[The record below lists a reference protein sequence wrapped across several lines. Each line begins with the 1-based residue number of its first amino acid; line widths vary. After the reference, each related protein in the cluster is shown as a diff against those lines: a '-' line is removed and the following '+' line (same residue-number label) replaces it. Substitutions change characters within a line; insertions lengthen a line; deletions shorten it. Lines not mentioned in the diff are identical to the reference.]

1 MSEQKLALNE
11 YLKTDSDYLRG
22 TIKEGLDSS
31 VTGSFSDGDQQL
43 IKFHGFYQQDDR
55 DLRNERKEQKLE
67 PLYSFML
74 RARVPGGVCT
84 PKQWLGVDE
93 IASTLTS
100 SNSIRLT
107 TRQTFQYHGIPKR
120 NLKTIIQ
127 GLDREAL
134 DSIAACGDVNRNV
147 MCNPN
152 PVESKLHAQ
161 AYEVAKKLS
170 DHLLPHTRAYAE
182 IWLDE
187 EKLLTTEDE
196 TVEPVYGKTY
206 LPRKFK
212 MAVAVPPDNDVDVY
226 TNDLGFIAVAEN
238 GELVGFNLTAG
249 GGMGS
254 THGEVETFPRL
265 ADDFGFIKTEDVM
278 KFAEAVMT
286 VQRDWGNRTNRKR
299 SRLKYTIVDHGYEK
313 FKAEVEV
320 RAGVKFEPKRDVVI
334 GDRGDR
340 YGWVEGVDGKWHL
353 TLFIESGRI
362 KDMPGKSLQTGMRE
376 IAKIH
381 KGDFRMTSN
390 QNMIIAGVAPEDKAT
405 IEGLAQI
412 GRAHV

>member
-22 TIKEGLDSS
+22 TIKEGLDSA

-55 DLRNERKEQKLE
+55 DLRNERKAQKLE

-84 PKQWLGVDE
+84 PKQWLGVDK
-93 IASTLTS
+93 IASSLTH

-152 PVESKLHAQ
+152 PVESKLHQQ
-161 AYEVAKKLS
+161 AYEVAKQLS

-187 EKLLTTEDE
+187 DKLLTTEDD

-226 TNDLGFIAVAEN
+226 TNDLGFIAVAEQ
-238 GELVGFNLTAG
+238 GELV
-249 GGMGS
+249 
-254 THGEVETFPRL
+254 
-265 ADDFGFIKTEDVM
+265 
-278 KFAEAVMT
+278 
-286 VQRDWGNRTNRKR
+286 
-299 SRLKYTIVDHGYEK
+299 
-313 FKAEVEV
+313 
-320 RAGVKFEPKRDVVI
+320 
-334 GDRGDR
+334 
-340 YGWVEGVDGKWHL
+340 
-353 TLFIESGRI
+353 
-362 KDMPGKSLQTGMRE
+362 
-376 IAKIH
+376 
-381 KGDFRMTSN
+381 
-390 QNMIIAGVAPEDKAT
+390 
-405 IEGLAQI
+405 
-412 GRAHV
+412 